1 MKVRNILYT
10 LIYCI
15 HSEYRYMIQV
25 LKTGSTILD
34 WILHLAYIC
43 LEIFGPLFWNK
54 QISPTTASARLLS
67 VPWVISRTLLDSRGK
82 TQRRNCDSLSREV
95 LKQKAICSF
104 KLDFFFQQA
113 ADDRRLVSPNFY
125 RPKFFYFLKEWN
137 VVDF

>member
-34 WILHLAYIC
+34 WILHLASIC

-104 KLDFFFQQA
+104 KLDFFSNRPRMTDVWSVPTFT
-113 ADDRRLVSPNFY
+113 DPNFSI
-125 RPKFFYFLKEWN
+125 F
-137 VVDF
+137 